1 MPVASHMVAGNLSL
15 GHLEKGAF
23 RLSCFA
29 KAILLFKWV
38 WKGFESSLCVCVC
51 VQQGEVAAHFNSQF
65 RLCVGV
71 ALITPK
77 IKGDCVYNLLLAC
90 FLLMMVPGPA
100 ISSYGI
106 WTVLCKRHK
115 AGNTQE
121 LLFSPQTIWIAGE
134 LTEKGPHRWHG
145 QELPASHTRCTHGFR
160 HLWNL

>member
-1 MPVASHMVAGNLSL
+1 MLLDCLVLL
-15 GHLEKGAF
+15 
-23 RLSCFA
+23 RQSCYSSGCERGL
-29 KAILLFKWV
+29 KAV
-38 WKGFESSLCVCVC
+38 CVCVC

-65 RLCVGV
+65 RLCLGV

-121 LLFSPQTIWIAGE
+121 LLFSPKPFE
-134 LTEKGPHRWHG
+134 LLENWLKKALTGDMARNYLHLTPGALMDSGISETCKPVFS
-145 QELPASHTRCTHGFR
+145 LPNYHYLMLRCF
-160 HLWNL
+160 WQ